1 MKTAYVFP
9 GQGSQFPGMAKDLYE
24 SNEAARQMLERAN
37 EILGFRITDI
47 MFEGS
52 AEDLK
57 QTAVTQPAIFLH
69 SVVMAKCLPEFAP
82 DMVAGH
88 SLGEFSAL
96 VAAGALDF
104 EEGLKLVSIRAHAM
118 QKACEITPGA
128 MAAILGLSTE
138 KIEEICAECSQADA
152 TQPGSA
158 PNIVV
163 PANYNYEGQVV
174 ISGSKEAVEAACAKL
189 KEAGAKRAL
198 PLPVSG
204 GFHSPLMEPARA
216 ELAQGIEKAAFH
228 TPICP
233 IYQNITAQPCTDP
246 ATIKAN
252 LLAQLTSPVR
262 WTQTIQNMMADGA
275 TSFVELGPGKVLQGL
290 IAKTAGS
297 EVKIEGFQTI

>member
-24 SNEAARQMLERAN
+24 NNATARQMLERAN

-104 EEGLKLVSIRAHAM
+104 
-118 QKACEITPGA
+118 
-128 MAAILGLSTE
+128 
-138 KIEEICAECSQADA
+138 
-152 TQPGSA
+152 
-158 PNIVV
+158 
-163 PANYNYEGQVV
+163 
-174 ISGSKEAVEAACAKL
+174 
-189 KEAGAKRAL
+189 
-198 PLPVSG
+198 
-204 GFHSPLMEPARA
+204 
-216 ELAQGIEKAAFH
+216 
-228 TPICP
+228 
-233 IYQNITAQPCTDP
+233 
-246 ATIKAN
+246 
-252 LLAQLTSPVR
+252 
-262 WTQTIQNMMADGA
+262 
-275 TSFVELGPGKVLQGL
+275 
-290 IAKTAGS
+290 
-297 EVKIEGFQTI
+297 